1 MNNEHWTCSRGDSRC
16 YFFDNYTSWFSRN
29 ILKII
34 SYYMFQ
40 ENRYNFHESL
50 YWFFFIFLIIILCFF
65 YKPQKIN
72 DFLNVTYFKPG
83 GFYFW
88 NKRHNYKKWS
98 TCFSIASYLSKSP
111 ISFFS
116 IWEIDKSLEYTF
128 KWL

>member
-1 MNNEHWTCSRGDSRC
+1 MNIEHVLVETVDVTFLIIIPVDFLVTSLKLSHITCSKKTDTTSMSR
-16 YFFDNYTSWFSRN
+16 YID
-29 ILKII
+29 
-34 SYYMFQ
+34 
-40 ENRYNFHESL
+40 
-50 YWFFFIFLIIILCFF
+50 FFFIFLIIILCFF

-88 NKRHNYKKWS
+88 NKRHNYKKRS